1 MTEIVLIG
9 LLAAVFY
16 LVFRVSTQMS
26 SLSGRMKSM
35 HNQLNRMA
43 QHMDLPEHPINDEL
57 RELMKEGKTVEAV
70 KKAREEFGLSLL
82 EAKEYVDGI

>member
-16 LVFRVSTQMS
+16 LVFRVSAQMS

-35 HNQLNRMA
+35 HNQLNRMD

-57 RELMKEGKTVEAV
+57 RELMKEGKMVEAV

-82 EAKEYVDGI
+82 EAKEYVDGL

>member
-1 MTEIVLIG
+1 
-9 LLAAVFY
+9 
-16 LVFRVSTQMS
+16 MS

-43 QHMDLPEHPINDEL
+43 QHMDLPEHPIIDEL
-57 RELMKEGKTVEAV
+57 RELMKEGKMVEAV

-82 EAKEYVDGI
+82 EAKEYVDGL